1 MGILDKKVKE
11 FAKPTISVKHS
22 REIAFTVTRAELTEL
37 NNVISSKV
45 NQNRRERDASWCEA
59 RNKIVK

>member
-1 MGILDKKVKE
+1 MGILDEKVKE
-11 FAKPTISVKHS
+11 FAKPASSVNHS

-45 NQNRRERDASWCEA
+45 NQNRRECDASRHEA
-59 RNKIVK
+59 RDKIVK